1 MSEPTAPPVP
11 AQPPVGSVVRLWHGW
26 VETVNKDEYIAYM
39 ARSGMAGYRETP
51 GNRGAYIMSRDHE
64 DGRSTIVT
72 VSYWESFDA
81 IRAFAGDEIDRARF
95 YPEDDQF
102 LVDREWI
109 VTHFVVGA

>member
-1 MSEPTAPPVP
+1 MSEPST
-11 AQPPVGSVVRLWHGW
+11 PPVGTVVRMWRGW
-26 VETVNKDEYIAYM
+26 IETVNRAEYVAYVE
-39 ARSGMAGYRETP
+39 RTGLAGYHETP
-51 GNRGAYIMSRDHE
+51 GNRGAFIMARDHE

-95 YPEDDQF
+95 YPEDDRF

-109 VTHFVVGA
+109 VTHFVIDA

>member
-1 MSEPTAPPVP
+1 MTEPTAPPERT
-11 AQPPVGSVVRLWHGW
+11 APPVGSVVRLWHGW
-26 VETVNKDEYIAYM
+26 VETVHRTEYIEYM
-39 ARSGMAGYRETP
+39 DRAGMAGYRETP
-51 GNRGAYIMSRDHE
+51 GNLGAYIMSRDHE

-95 YPEDDQF
+95 EPEEEQY

-109 VTHFVVGA
+109 VTHFTVGA

>member
-1 MSEPTAPPVP
+1 MSEPTAPSERTT
-11 AQPPVGSVVRLWHGW
+11 PPVGSVVRLWHGW
-26 VETVNKDEYIAYM
+26 VETVNKAEYIAYM
-39 ARSGMAGYRETP
+39 DRSGMAGYRESP
-51 GNRGAYIMSRDHE
+51 GNRGAYIMARDHE

-81 IRAFAGDEIDRARF
+81 IRAFAGDEIERARF

-109 VTHFVVGA
+109 VTHYVVVA